1 MINQIEINNYWEV
14 IKYNYD
20 QIRYAEVKASIVI
33 SIYSLFFSLAY
44 TIDILDSE
52 NTYEIDFTSY
62 IDIISLI
69 IVLPGLY
76 YTFVAVSA
84 CVRCFLPRLS
94 IATKKSP
101 LFFGDI
107 GTGYNNFESY
117 LTELDKLMDDQD
129 EYHKHLSQMIFVTGK
144 IAHLKF
150 INVNKAMKSL
160 LTSLLFY
167 MFFLIGIFVF

>member
-1 MINQIEINNYWEV
+1 MTKLDTLRV
-14 IKYNYD
+14 
-20 QIRYAEVKASIVI
+20 ASIVI

-62 IDIISLI
+62 IDIIALI

-84 CVRCFLPRLS
+84 CVDVFYQGLVLQQKITS
-94 IATKKSP
+94 VS
-101 LFFGDI
+101 GDI
-107 GTGYNNFESY
+107 GTGYNNFENY

-129 EYHKHLSQMIFVTGK
+129 EYHKHLTQMIFITEK
-144 IAHLKF
+144 IAHL
-150 INVNKAMKSL
+150 NL
-160 LTSLLFY
+160 L
-167 MFFLIGIFVF
+167 MLISQ